1 MKRILIIIA
10 FCLCFVTIK
19 AQDTTCCEKSFYEY
33 DVNIY
38 PNPCSDK
45 VMVEFGNWDY
55 LEIYDTKGAM
65 LSNYILYG
73 KVIEV
78 NMSKFENGLY
88 IFRFKHDSYSTRRKV
103 VKSRIYEKTK

>member
-1 MKRILIIIA
+1 MKKILFLITL
-10 FCLCFVTIK
+10 CLCFATVK
-19 AQDTTCCEKSFYEY
+19 AQDTTSCEKAFYEY

-45 VMVEFGNWDY
+45 VTVEFGTWDY
-55 LEIYDTKGAM
+55 LEIYDTKGSL
-65 LSNYILYG
+65 LSEHTLHG
-73 KVIEV
+73 KVVEI
-78 NMSKFENGLY
+78 NMSDFENGIY